1 MVINVKKTLGKDY
14 PQNYLIKNPVAGS
27 MILAFFC
34 FAMLMI
40 YKPASNQG
48 SSNLPYNQTMAI
60 YSLSA
65 GLAAYVSMRLFKK
78 INRFSK
84 PKEWNLV
91 KEVAFIVMIMA
102 VLGIVIFL
110 LAFWLEPPS
119 DRWNLETFLDS
130 FKYAFF
136 TGIVPFA
143 FFTAI
148 NYQSLFT
155 TRISVIEESDE
166 KMPLED
172 KIQIRSKLK
181 KEELTFYPSQM
192 IYAESDGNYVI
203 FHLLVNAKV
212 EQKMMRNSMGEVERQ
227 LSDFPQFFRT
237 HRAFM
242 VNLKKVTAKKGN
254 SSGYQLKLAE
264 TDFEVPVSRQK
275 TKAFDEKFSLSKS

>member
-1 MVINVKKTLGKDY
+1 MAINLEKTWGKDY

-27 MILAFFC
+27 LTLAFFC

-78 INRFSK
+78 INWFSA
-84 PKEWNLV
+84 PKEWNLL
-91 KEVAFIVMIMA
+91 KEVSFILMIM
-102 VLGIVIFL
+102 VILGIVIYL
-110 LAFWLEPPS
+110 LAFLLEPS
-119 DRWNLETFLDS
+119 SNRWNLATILDS

-155 TRISVIEESDE
+155 TKISVIADSDE
-166 KMPLED
+166 KMPLES

-181 KEELTFYPSQM
+181 KEELTFYPSQL
-192 IYAESDGNYVI
+192 ICAESDGNYVV
-203 FHLLVNAKV
+203 FNLLVNSKV
-212 EQKMMRNSMGEVERQ
+212 EQKMVRNSLGEVERQ

-237 HRAFM
+237 HRAFI
-242 VNLKKVTAKKGN
+242 VNLKKVTTKKGN
-254 SSGYQLKLAE
+254 SSGYQLKLTD
-264 TDFEVPVSRQK
+264 TDFEVPVSRQN
-275 TKAFDEKFSLSKS
+275 TKSFDENLAKIQI

>member
-1 MVINVKKTLGKDY
+1 MIQPANKIWQKSY
-14 PQNYLIKNPVAGS
+14 PQNYLLKNPVAGA
-27 MILAFFC
+27 LALTLFC

-48 SSNLPYNQTMAI
+48 ASNLPYNQTMAI

-65 GLAAYVSMRLFKK
+65 GLAAYISIRLFKRIK
-78 INRFSK
+78 WFTN
-84 PKEWNLV
+84 PKEWNLL
-91 KEVAFIVMIMA
+91 KEVVFILMIMT
-102 VLGIVIFL
+102 VLGIVIYL

-119 DRWNLETFLDS
+119 DRWNLATFFDS

-155 TRISVIEESDE
+155 TRISVIDDSGD
-166 KMPLED
+166 KMPLEN

-181 KEELTFYPSQM
+181 KEELIFYPSQL
-192 IYAESDGNYVI
+192 IFAESDGNYVV
-203 FHLLVNAKV
+203 FHLLVNGKV
-212 EQKMMRNSMGEVERQ
+212 TQKMVRNSISDVERQ
-227 LSDFPQFFRT
+227 LSDFPEFFRT

-242 VNLKKVTAKKGN
+242 VNLKKVTSKKGN
-254 SSGYQLKLAE
+254 SSGYQLKFSD
-264 TDFEVPVSRQK
+264 TDFEVPVSRQN
-275 TKAFDEKFSLSKS
+275 TKSFDENFSFIK